1 MPRGISLHIG
11 LNSVDPDGYGGWSGV
26 LNGCEPDAR
35 DMKKLAA
42 DFDYKP
48 TMLLTTQATSKAV
61 LSEMAKAAK
70 ILKSGDSYFLT
81 YSGHGGQTDDE
92 NNDEEVDRKD
102 ETWCL
107 YDRQVLDDEL
117 YAMYRKFA
125 AGVRI
130 FVLSDSCHSGTVVK
144 ALPPDLKA
152 KAAKS
157 EDISAV
163 MPTVYKNGKHPIR
176 YRIAPETATKAN
188 AAKYKDVLSAVQLI
202 AESEKSVDP
211 QAGVLLISGCQD
223 NQYSADLG
231 TNGLFTKRL
240 LEAHKKVGPKG
251 SFQRLYKEIKS
262 YMPPDQTPNLMTVGI
277 GGPGLPDLEA
287 FRI

>member
-11 LNSVDPDGYGGWSGV
+11 LNSVDPNGYGGWSGP
-26 LNGCEPDAR
+26 LDGCEPDAR

-42 DFDYKP
+42 DFDYKVS
-48 TMLLTTQATSKAV
+48 MLLTTQATSTAV
-61 LSEMAKAAK
+61 LSAMAEAAK
-70 ILKSGDSYFLT
+70 VLKSGDSYFLT
-81 YSGHGGQTDDE
+81 YSGHGSWTLDE
-92 NNDEEVDRKD
+92 NSDEPDGRD

-125 AGVRI
+125 AGVRV
-130 FVLSDSCHSGTVVK
+130 FVLSDSCHSGSVIKV
-144 ALPPDLKA
+144 LPPDLRA
-152 KAAKS
+152 KAGKS

-163 MPTVYKNGKHPIR
+163 MPNVYKNGKQPIR
-176 YRIAPETATKAN
+176 YRIAPKSAREAN
-188 AAKYKDVLSAVQLI
+188 ATKYKDVLSAVQLI
-202 AESEKSVDP
+202 AESEKSIDP

-223 NQYSADLG
+223 NQLSADLG